1 MSKKKKGSKKK
12 TDLGDGVDPV
22 EQFRG
27 EWKKMKKTCE
37 LKKQQTK
44 QKEELVDEENLDD
57 GELKEVSLYNFLI
70 INHF

>member
-22 EQFRG
+22 EQFLG

-37 LKKQQTK
+37 LKK
-44 QKEELVDEENLDD
+44 
-57 GELKEVSLYNFLI
+57 
-70 INHF
+70 